1 MTPTDRSAPLR
12 ARTTDTAAIRS
23 DATFP
28 MAPTARPA
36 DLVITSELI
45 PTPADGRGS
54 GPLSEVELH
63 DLGVCERAV
72 ENLATATWLAG
83 KALQSIRDGKL
94 YRHTHARFEDY
105 ITERWDISERAA
117 YQMIEEW
124 PLAEH
129 LNQAY
134 GKPVT
139 ASHIRALLPVAA
151 RFGLDAATELYQQLR
166 TRAQTDGVRLTAQ
179 ITGQIARAVLKRAGQ
194 QAEHIAFTQAA
205 RQLITAQTS
214 LADTRVE
221 RPRSLASRER
231 LAVATDDPGPQNFAG
246 HHAEITA
253 VRPAAQPGPLIA
265 DNTGAAQA
273 GPAAANSAPTDDR
286 ASSGELGAAPVTAPN
301 VGTARTA
308 VGLYRDI
315 VSHILAIERLASSP
329 CLVPNGPDEEA
340 EFDRLHVQITTR
352 LTQVLH
358 SLTAEA

>member
-12 ARTTDTAAIRS
+12 ARTTDTAAVIRP
-23 DATFP
+23 DASLP

-45 PTPADGRGS
+45 PSAVDGQGN

-105 ITERWDISERAA
+105 ITERWDIGERTA

-124 PLAEH
+124 PLAER

-139 ASHIRALLPVAA
+139 ASHIRALLPVTT
-151 RFGLDAATELYQQLR
+151 RFGLDAATDLYQQLR
-166 TRAQTDGVRLTAQ
+166 TRAEADGVRLTAQ
-179 ITGQIARAVLKRAGQ
+179 ITGQIAKAVLKRASQ
-194 QAEHIAFTQAA
+194 QAEQIEFTQAA
-205 RQLITAQTS
+205 RQLITAQPS
-214 LADTRVE
+214 LAEAQAAEPRPALPRE
-221 RPRSLASRER
+221 RPG
-231 LAVATDDPGPQNFAG
+231 VAPAEPNLRNFAEG
-246 HHAEITA
+246 HGEVTGTPA
-253 VRPAAQPGPLIA
+253 VRPDRPMASPTSAGQHGPTVAPPVAPHASVLTVELA
-265 DNTGAAQA
+265 EAPLAGA
-273 GPAAANSAPTDDR
+273 
-286 ASSGELGAAPVTAPN
+286 N
-301 VGTARTA
+301 VGATRTA
-308 VGLYRDI
+308 LGLYRDI
-315 VSHILAIERLASSP
+315 VSHIHAIEQLATSP

-340 EFDRLHVQITTR
+340 EFDRLHEQTTTR
-352 LTQVLH
+352 LAQILH
-358 SLTAEA
+358 SLTAEG